1 VAPRP
6 AVVFASRDAA
16 QVWERAVRE
25 PVAPRPAVVF
35 ASRDAAQVWER
46 AVREPVAPDAEPVM
60 ILLPLWLPLLALLLS
75 LSHARVL
82 AIHRC
87 ACINLVL

>member
-1 VAPRP
+1 MAPC
-6 AVVFASRDAA
+6 
-16 QVWERAVRE
+16 
-25 PVAPRPAVVF
+25 PAVVF

-60 ILLPLWLPLLALLLS
+60 ILLPLWLPVLALLLS